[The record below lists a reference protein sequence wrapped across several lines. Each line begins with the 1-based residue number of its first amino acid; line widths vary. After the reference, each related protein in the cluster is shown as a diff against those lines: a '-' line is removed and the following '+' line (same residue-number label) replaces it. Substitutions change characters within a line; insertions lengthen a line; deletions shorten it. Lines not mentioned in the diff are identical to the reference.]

1 MSSDIVTYPLNGITY
16 TAEEAAGYHSARTS
30 GVYCLDEDFKVSLS
44 GGGRSVQISPG
55 RAWVHPSRFT
65 GYSIIMQAPVTL
77 ALPTRTPLCSRID
90 RVVLRFD
97 RNARRSYLTVLKSME
112 IFGDTISS
120 SAAPRIT
127 RNEAV
132 YDLCLAEIRH
142 LAGTNTVPRLTDTR
156 GDESL
161 CGLMRDGVTRIPELT
176 IGTVTTGET
185 ASATIENGVLSL
197 VLPNG
202 NGGSSTGGSG
212 LSETS
217 KTLLL
222 SLLENA
228 AYTSP
233 SMQAQ
238 LNALR
243 TEWSSSGGGS
253 GGSDE
258 IPVQSIS
265 LSSSALTLNEG
276 ESKTLTAT
284 VLPADATNRS
294 VIWTVSP
301 TGIATV
307 VNGTVTASK
316 AGGCT
321 VTAMAGGKSTS
332 CSVTV
337 KAAAA
342 EAEAALLYTLS
353 SATTTSSADKTC
365 LDTGLQLLAKAS
377 TETPQYTILW
387 EAQVADN
394 ADASTWPNMVN
405 CQTETGSFTNMPG
418 FNGNLNPNTGTL
430 DFAYYKYS
438 FDDARLCDT
447 LEHAKTKTRYAVQ
460 LNGAQFRVGSTH
472 CTLSGWKK
480 TGDTVK
486 DVPETLI
493 FGASYT
499 ATGEHT
505 RFLDCTIS
513 QCMVYKGL
521 LSDEKVNEFI
531 NSSSSGGGSDKTP
544 VQSIS
549 LSSSALTLNEGESQ
563 TLTVTVLPANATYG
577 ELALNF
583 SPGSFVSNSGVPVKL
598 SQNVY
603 RYTLKALKA
612 GNCTVTATAG
622 GKSAS
627 CTVTVEAAE
636 TAQLIYTLPAE
647 TELTNGFDT
656 GLKLLE
662 HASTESPQYTIL
674 VDAKAGDNF
683 DASTWPAFLHCLT
696 ETGST
701 ANLPG
706 FNSTSSPLNN
716 KTEFAYYNYGGV
728 TLSDSIEHLKT
739 RTRYVVQL
747 DGNKYRGGST
757 YCPMT
762 EWLTTN
768 GTIVDVPQTF
778 LIGAAQSADGSKK
791 QQFWPGTLYQC
802 KVYKGLLSDNRI
814 KAYINKGW

>member
-1 MSSDIVTYPLNGITY
+1 MISDIVTYPLNGITY

-77 ALPTRTPLCSRID
+77 ALSVPNPVATRTDC
-90 RVVLRFD
+90 VVLRFD
-97 RNARRSYLTVLKSME
+97 QNARRSYLTVLKGTEVVSV
-112 IFGDTISS
+112 DKD
-120 SAAPRIT
+120 APAPQIT
-127 RNEAV
+127 RNGYI
-132 YDLCLAEIRH
+132 YDLCLAEVRYPT
-142 LAGTNTVPRLTDTR
+142 LFRKGTRLIDTR
-156 GDESL
+156 SDESR

-185 ASATIENGVLSL
+185 ASATIKNGVLSL

-253 GGSDE
+253 DE
-258 IPVQSIS
+258 IPVQSVS
-265 LSSSALTLNEG
+265 LSSSVLTLNEG
-276 ESKTLTAT
+276 ESKALTAT
-284 VLPADATNRS
+284 VLPADATNKS
-294 VIWTVSP
+294 VIWTVTP

-316 AGGCT
+316 AGSCT
-321 VTAMAGGKSTS
+321 VTAMAGGKSAS
-332 CSVTV
+332 CTVTV

-342 EAEAALLYTLS
+342 EAEATLLYTLS

-418 FNGNLNPNTGTL
+418 FNGCLNPNTGTL

-460 LNGAQFRVGSTH
+460 LNGAQYRVGSTY

-499 ATGEHT
+499 TTGEHT

-521 LSDEKVNEFI
+521 LSDSKLQSYI
-531 NSSSSGGGSDKTP
+531 NGEWGNDAETVP
-544 VQSIS
+544 VQSVS
-549 LSSSALTLNEGESQ
+549 LSQSALTLKRGGSA
-563 TLTVTVLPANATYG
+563 TLTATVLPADATNR
-577 ELALNF
+577 AVVWTV
-583 SPGSFVSNSGVPVKL
+583 SPSGYATVSAGKVTAS
-598 SQNVY
+598 
-603 RYTLKALKA
+603 KA
-612 GNCTVTATAG
+612 GTCTVTATAG

-647 TELTNGFDT
+647 TELTSGFDT

-747 DGNKYRGGST
+747 DGKKYRGGST

-762 EWLTTN
+762 EWLTSN
-768 GTIVDVPQTF
+768 GTITDVPQTF

-802 KVYKGLLSDNRI
+802 KVYKGLLSDEKVNE
-814 KAYINKGW
+814 YIEKGW

>member
-30 GVYCLDEDFKVSLS
+30 GVYCLDEDFKVSLWD
-44 GGGRSVQISPG
+44 GGKSVLISPG

-77 ALPTRTPLCSRID
+77 ALSVPNAMYTRTDC
-90 RVVLRFD
+90 VVLRFD
-97 RNARRSYLTVLKSME
+97 RNARRSYLTVLKGTE
-112 IFGDTISS
+112 I
-120 SAAPRIT
+120 SAFANNAHAPQIT
-127 RNEAV
+127 RNEYI
-132 YDLCLAEIRH
+132 YDLCLAEVRYP
-142 LAGTNTVPRLTDTR
+142 TFNRKVTRLIDTR

-185 ASATIENGVLSL
+185 ASATIKNGVLSL

-253 GGSDE
+253 DE
-258 IPVQSIS
+258 IPVQSVS

-276 ESKTLTAT
+276 ESKALTAT
-284 VLPADATNRS
+284 VLPADATNKS
-294 VIWTVSP
+294 VIWTVTP

-316 AGGCT
+316 AGSCT
-321 VTAMAGGKSTS
+321 VTAMAGGKSAS
-332 CSVTV
+332 CTVTV

-342 EAEAALLYTLS
+342 EAEATLLYGLS
-353 SATTTSSADKTC
+353 FATTTSSADKTC

-394 ADASTWPNMVN
+394 ADASTWPSMVN

-418 FNGNLNPNTGTL
+418 FNGSLNPNTGTI
-430 DFAYYKYS
+430 DFAYYLYS
-438 FDDARLCDT
+438 NTDARLCDT
-447 LEHAKTKTRYAVQ
+447 LAHAKTKTRYAIQ
-460 LNGAQFRVGSTH
+460 MNGAQYRVGSTH
-472 CTLSGWKK
+472 CTLSAWKS
-480 TGDTVK
+480 TGAVIT

-493 FGASYT
+493 FGAAYT

-521 LSDEKVNEFI
+521 LSDSKLQSYI
-531 NSSSSGGGSDKTP
+531 NGEWGNDAETVP
-544 VQSIS
+544 VQSVS
-549 LSSSALTLNEGESQ
+549 LSQSALTLKRGGSA
-563 TLTVTVLPANATYG
+563 TLTATVLPADATNR
-577 ELALNF
+577 AVVWTV
-583 SPGSFVSNSGVPVKL
+583 SPSGYATVSAGKV
-598 SQNVY
+598 
-603 RYTLKALKA
+603 TAAKA
-612 GNCTVTATAG
+612 GTCTVTATAG

-647 TELTNGFDT
+647 TELTSGFDT

-747 DGNKYRGGST
+747 DGKKYRGGST

-762 EWLTTN
+762 EWLTCN
-768 GTIVDVPQTF
+768 GTITDVPQTF

-802 KVYKGLLSDNRI
+802 KVYKGLLSDEKVNE
-814 KAYINKGW
+814 YIEKGW

>member
-30 GVYCLDEDFKVSLS
+30 GVYCLDEDFKVSLWD
-44 GGGRSVQISPG
+44 GGKSVLISPG

-77 ALPTRTPLCSRID
+77 ALSVPNAMYTRTDC
-90 RVVLRFD
+90 VVLRFD
-97 RNARRSYLTVLKSME
+97 RNARRSYLTVLKGTE
-112 IFGDTISS
+112 I
-120 SAAPRIT
+120 SAFANNAHAPQIT
-127 RNEAV
+127 RNEYI
-132 YDLCLAEIRH
+132 YDLCLAEVRYP
-142 LAGTNTVPRLTDTR
+142 TFNRKVTRLIDTR

-185 ASATIENGVLSL
+185 ASATIKNGVLSL

-253 GGSDE
+253 DE
-258 IPVQSIS
+258 IPVQSVS

-276 ESKTLTAT
+276 ESKALTAT
-284 VLPADATNRS
+284 VLPADATNKS
-294 VIWTVSP
+294 VIWTVTP

-316 AGGCT
+316 AGSCT
-321 VTAMAGGKSTS
+321 VTAMAGGKSAS
-332 CSVTV
+332 CTVTV

-342 EAEAALLYTLS
+342 EAEATLLYGLS
-353 SATTTSSADKTC
+353 FATTTSSADKTC

-394 ADASTWPNMVN
+394 ADASTWPSMVN

-418 FNGNLNPNTGTL
+418 FNGSLNPNTGTI
-430 DFAYYKYS
+430 DFAYYLYS
-438 FDDARLCDT
+438 NTDARLCDT
-447 LEHAKTKTRYAVQ
+447 LAHAKTKTRYAIQ
-460 LNGAQFRVGSTH
+460 MNGAQYRVGSTH
-472 CTLSGWKK
+472 CTLSAWKS
-480 TGDTVK
+480 TGAVIT

-493 FGASYT
+493 FGAAYT

-521 LSDEKVNEFI
+521 LSDSKLQSYI
-531 NSSSSGGGSDKTP
+531 NGEWGNDAETVP
-544 VQSIS
+544 VQSVS
-549 LSSSALTLNEGESQ
+549 LSQSALTLKRGGSA
-563 TLTVTVLPANATYG
+563 TLTATVLPADATNR
-577 ELALNF
+577 AVVWTV
-583 SPGSFVSNSGVPVKL
+583 SPSGYATVSAGKV
-598 SQNVY
+598 
-603 RYTLKALKA
+603 TAAKA
-612 GNCTVTATAG
+612 GTCTVTATAG

-647 TELTNGFDT
+647 TELTSGFDT

-739 RTRYVVQL
+739 RTRYAVQI

-762 EWLTTN
+762 GWLTSN
-768 GTIVDVPQTF
+768 GTITDVPQTF

-802 KVYKGLLSDNRI
+802 KVYKGLLSDEKVNE
-814 KAYINKGW
+814 YIEKGW